1 MNLNLFRYVENP
13 YKSGMLPAC
22 WHHYCFFILNQIVCI
37 MRVLETKTHGC
48 LDYVLGAL
56 LMAVP
61 WAMNFD
67 RGGAETWTPVILGIA
82 LIVLALITDYE
93 VGAFR
98 QIGMQTHL
106 TIDLMN
112 GALLGISPW
121 LFGFSDVVWVPH
133 LVYGMTVT
141 LASVTTKQHPSKK
154 GTQRR
159 QTFAVH

>member
-1 MNLNLFRYVENP
+1 MWKTLIKV
-13 YKSGMLPAC
+13 GCCLPVGTITV
-22 WHHYCFFILNQIVCI
+22 FFILNQTVCI

-56 LMAVP
+56 LIAVP

-67 RGGAETWTPVILGIA
+67 IGGAETWTPVILGIA
-82 LIVLALITDYE
+82 LIVLALITNYE

-106 TIDLMN
+106 TIDLLN
-112 GALLGISPW
+112 GVLLAISPW

-133 LVYGMTVT
+133 LVYGMIVT